1 MGIETVSDARATEDN
16 TRFFVRMAAI
26 MTVLVVAGFVFQLSM
41 GRSSFDVPLQYHVHG
56 VLFMGWL
63 GFYLL
68 QHLTAY
74 RGNFVLHSKL
84 GKMAYLFI
92 PAMVAVG
99 LLIMVTVARRNGG
112 PFFFNVSEFLIS
124 NSALLLCFG
133 ALSIWALR
141 VQRHIGWHRRLMLCA
156 MAILTGPGLGRLIP
170 APLLIPYAW
179 PIITAS
185 TWVFPFIGMVV
196 DKRVHGRIHP
206 AYYWGLGLYIG
217 TFALSMIIA
226 YSPVGMAIT
235 DWIIEGSNGTNRPI
249 EAFLPNGFSM

>member
-1 MGIETVSDARATEDN
+1 MGIETATDARATKDN

-41 GRSSFDVPLQYHVHG
+41 GRSSFDVPWQYHVHG

-68 QHLTAY
+68 QHLTAH

-112 PFFFNVSEFLIS
+112 PFFFNVSEFL
-124 NSALLLCFG
+124 
-133 ALSIWALR
+133 
-141 VQRHIGWHRRLMLCA
+141 H
-156 MAILTGPGLGRLIP
+156 
-170 APLLIPYAW
+170 
-179 PIITAS
+179 
-185 TWVFPFIGMVV
+185 
-196 DKRVHGRIHP
+196 
-206 AYYWGLGLYIG
+206 
-217 TFALSMIIA
+217 
-226 YSPVGMAIT
+226 
-235 DWIIEGSNGTNRPI
+235 
-249 EAFLPNGFSM
+249 